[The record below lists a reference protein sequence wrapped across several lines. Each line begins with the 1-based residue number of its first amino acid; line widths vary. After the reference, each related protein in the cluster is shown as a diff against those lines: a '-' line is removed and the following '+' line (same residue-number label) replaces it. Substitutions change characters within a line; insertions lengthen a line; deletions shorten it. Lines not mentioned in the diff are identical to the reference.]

1 MTIHSDMF
9 DNSKETKMRGSLQPL
24 TIRDFTRSHSIE
36 MINKINKIW
45 DDHVGTDYLER
56 DNVIL
61 ESVGGWLCQEAWE
74 DRTGYHIKIRMHPL
88 YAHSSKVQGRARAVI
103 NAFIE
108 LFPNCKVEFTENLEI
123 LDFGDV
129 DWQEKEKLGLTK
141 TVTVVVQT
149 GRYSIGD

>member
-9 DNSKETKMRGSLQPL
+9 NNPKETKMRGSLQPL
-24 TIRDFTRSHSIE
+24 TIRDFTRSRSIE
-36 MINKINKIW
+36 LINKINKIW
-45 DDHVGTDYLER
+45 DDHVGTKYLER

-61 ESVGGWLCQEAWE
+61 ESVGGWLSQEAWE

-88 YAHSSKVQGRARAVI
+88 YAHFSEVQGQARAVI

-129 DWQEKEKLGLTK
+129 DWREKENLGLGRTI
-141 TVTVVVQT
+141 TVVVQT